1 MLDVVLDGRQ
11 GAPPQDPAKYDG
23 DQKCS
28 PDRCCELLTQP
39 SRGHAAHVAF
49 AQLGQYR
56 QYKATKAEV
65 AFVQVDPAYTSQTC
79 HVCGHVD
86 KKNRRSQASFI
97 CGRCDVVGHAENN
110 AALNIATR
118 GAQRWGEV
126 MRPDAAPTP
135 AASQGGSS
143 EPIGRPGTQGRAINP
158 PPQRRVHDNLACE
171 PARAAGMSWTPW
183 H

>member
-1 MLDVVLDGRQ
+1 VHGY
-11 GAPPQDPAKYDG
+11 GFAGPQRAT
-23 DQKCS
+23 
-28 PDRCCELLTQP
+28 LHTW
-39 SRGHAAHVAF
+39 AF
-49 AQLGQYR
+49 AQLGQYL
-56 QYKATKAEV
+56 QYKATKAGV

-97 CGRCDVVGHAENN
+97 CGRCDFVGHADYN

-143 EPIGRPGTQGRAINP
+143 EPIGKPGTRERATSP
-158 PPQRRVHDNLACE
+158 PPQRRVHDSRIPPGSSGSSLATAE
-171 PARAAGMSWTPW
+171 
-183 H
+183 